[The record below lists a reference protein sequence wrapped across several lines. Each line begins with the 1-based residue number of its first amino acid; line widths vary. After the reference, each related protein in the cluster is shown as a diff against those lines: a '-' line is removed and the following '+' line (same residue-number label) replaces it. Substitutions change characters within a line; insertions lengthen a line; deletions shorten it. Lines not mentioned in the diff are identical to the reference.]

1 MLGVCLWIRMTTI
14 LILAVLRWVF
24 LEYEFTM
31 NENNINSYAIWKKR
45 KRLHRSGFIILESLI
60 LFFDEYS
67 TFVKC

>member
-1 MLGVCLWIRMTTI
+1 MTTI
-14 LILAVLRWVF
+14 LVLAVLRWVF

-31 NENNINSYAIWKKR
+31 NENSINSYAIWKKEKDCLLIFAMLR
-45 KRLHRSGFIILESLI
+45 YCLESLI